1 MEFLMKKSTVLTLV
15 LAFVG
20 LILLACSQKPFQ
32 NFFQP
37 KEANV
42 TQNQALVE
50 ESRYPGIGIS
60 KEEIHG
66 DYDNQFISYPV
77 FEEDQLN
84 QDMEDFIQDKKDNYQ
99 ALADDLDL
107 ENHGLTQDDK
117 LYHNISFTVHPVTE
131 SVYSL
136 VFDTFIR
143 SNKTNPETHVQPLM
157 VDTKT
162 GTWLEVADYFT
173 DQGRRQFEDLVKRK
187 LEEDLG
193 QYFFEE
199 FFEEK
204 RADGSF
210 YQAVYFTDHSIVVQF
225 PQYEIAAGAAGA
237 PKISLGQGQVKSF
250 LNNQGHSLLDQ
261 TSPDLD
267 MDGDKDSKA
276 LAREGAEDQDQE
288 EEILDQEEE
297 GKKLVAFTFDDGPH
311 PEYTDQILT
320 ILDQYD
326 AKGTF
331 FMLGNSVDFYP
342 DVAKRV
348 AAAGHEIGNH
358 SFSHPDLTTL
368 GSSQVQFE
376 ISEADRAI
384 ETATGQVPKYYRP
397 PYGAHNSRVDD
408 LVQKP
413 AILWDVDT
421 LDWQSRDP
429 QAILH
434 KVQEQTSDGA
444 IILMHDIHQTT
455 IEGFRLS
462 IDYLAAVSYTH
473 LTLPTICSV

>member
-1 MEFLMKKSTVLTLV
+1 MKKSTVLTLV

-20 LILLACSQKPFQ
+20 LVLLACSQKPSQNSFQ
-32 NFFQP
+32 S
-37 KEANV
+37 KEARV

-60 KEEIHG
+60 KEEIRG

-77 FEEDQLN
+77 FEADQLN
-84 QDMEDFIQDKKDNYQ
+84 QDMEDFIQDKKDDYQ
-99 ALADDLDL
+99 ALADNLNFKDQ
-107 ENHGLTQDDK
+107 GLTEDDK
-117 LYHNISFTVHPVTE
+117 LYHNISFTIHPVTE

-143 SNKTNPETHVQPLM
+143 SNNTNPETHTKPLM
-157 VDTKT
+157 VDTKA
-162 GTWLEVADYFT
+162 GAWLEAGDYFT
-173 DQGRRQFEDLVKRK
+173 DQGRGQFEDLVKSK

-199 FFEEK
+199 YFEEK
-204 RADGSF
+204 RADGSL

-225 PQYEIAAGAAGA
+225 SQYEIAAGAAGA
-237 PKISLGQGQVKSF
+237 PKVSLGQGQVKAF
-250 LNNQGHSLLDQ
+250 LNDQGHSLLDQ
-261 TSPDLD
+261 TTPDED
-267 MDGDKDSKA
+267 RNSEA
-276 LAREGAEDQDQE
+276 LAQEEAEDQNEGEETSDQE
-288 EEILDQEEE
+288 KD
-297 GKKLVAFTFDDGPH
+297 KKMVAFTFDDGPH
-311 PEYTDQILT
+311 PEYTDQILA

-342 DVAKRV
+342 HVAKRV

-368 GSSQVQFE
+368 GSGQVQSE
-376 ISEADRAI
+376 ISEGDRAI
-384 ETATGQVPKYYRP
+384 EAATGQVPKYYRP
-397 PYGAHNSRVDD
+397 PYGAHNSAVDN
-408 LVQKP
+408 LAQKP

-429 QAILH
+429 QAILQ

-462 IDYLAAVSYTH
+462 IDYLADQGYEFGTVSELLAH
-473 LTLPTICSV
+473 KE

>member
-1 MEFLMKKSTVLTLV
+1 MKKSTVLTLV

-20 LILLACSQKPFQ
+20 LILLACSQKPSQ
-32 NFFQP
+32 NSFQP

-99 ALADDLDL
+99 ALVDDLDL
-107 ENHGLTQDDK
+107 EDQGLTEDDR
-117 LYHNISFTVHPVTE
+117 LYHNVSFTLHPVTE

-237 PKISLGQGQVKSF
+237 PKVSLGQGQVKAF
-250 LNNQGHSLLDQ
+250 LNDQGHSLLDQ
-261 TSPDLD
+261 TSPDL
-267 MDGDKDSKA
+267 GPHQDKNSKV
-276 LAREGAEDQDQE
+276 LVQEEAEDEDEGEETSGQE
-288 EEILDQEEE
+288 EED
-297 GKKLVAFTFDDGPH
+297 KKLVAFTFDDGPH
-311 PEYTDQILT
+311 PDYTDQILA

-358 SFSHPDLTTL
+358 SFSHPDLS
-368 GSSQVQFE
+368 GQVQFE
-376 ISEADRAI
+376 ISEGDRAI
-384 ETATGQVPKYYRP
+384 EAATGQVPKYYRP
-397 PYGAHNSRVDD
+397 PYGAHNSLVDD
-408 LVQKP
+408 LAQKP

-429 QAILH
+429 QAILL
-434 KVQEQTSDGA
+434 KVQEETSDGA

-462 IDYLAAVSYTH
+462 IDYLADQGYEFGTVSEV
-473 LTLPTICSV
+473 LAQRE